1 MKKINKT
8 FQISVQNVAF
18 NYLWVGYIYIFFFK
32 IIRKACEFQFFFIQK
47 FEIKLHEI

>member
-8 FQISVQNVAF
+8 FQISVQKVAF
-18 NYLWVGYIYIFFFK
+18 NYLWVGYIYIFLK

-47 FEIKLHEI
+47 FENKLHEI